1 MRATRLS
8 LCLLVLLAVL
18 GTFVYPAAPALHA
31 QSNTSQ
37 KLDAALVTKLTESL
51 PGTPI
56 EVVVAFSDISAA
68 SRVQSLAS
76 RFFQMQALPMAGA
89 VLTPEQIRSIAEW
102 PEVYSVTF
110 NAPLKYFLK
119 ESVAMVKADQ
129 VWRTY
134 GQTGGNVTVAVV
146 DSGIDATHPDLLMPS
161 KVIQNVKV
169 IPFELSQENV
179 ILTDTSSGHGTHVAG
194 TIGGNGAASSGY
206 YLGVAPDVKL
216 VGLGA
221 GEGIAILSA
230 VQAYDWILQHHAEYN
245 IRVVSNSWGST
256 GGDINLRNPI
266 TIATLEAYKRGIL
279 SVFAAGNDGGYDVM
293 NPYSLPPWVLSVA
306 AGKKDGVTLADF
318 SSRGKDGDYFKHP
331 DITAPGVDIVAA
343 RLRTVGITATDVFPN
358 PVNPLWTPSYTSM
371 SGTSMA
377 TPHVSGAAALLL
389 SNNPQLSPDQ
399 VMDALISTARFLPNY
414 ALHEAGYGYMDVLAA
429 FEASRE
435 MTGNLPA
442 FLAGSQMHTD
452 AEVLGFDPNTTPAFD
467 EYTYTGFSAAAVTG
481 TAPIDIPFNVPEG
494 TLYVDVRLTW
504 TPSQLDAFDME
515 VLDPQGN
522 LKASSGNSVDSGEAV
537 FFVPNTFGSYT
548 LRIQPFAGVAAE
560 YTAKIKVGYGTP
572 PASGPTTRPPAHD
585 VYLGVAGVYKT
596 YGAAGLVTDAF
607 RSGDTGFIVFNL
619 AAGNG
624 TPMPGQAASLRAIYT
639 DRRGTVVFV
648 DSAIRDR
655 DAGEYQTSFDTGTVG
670 WNAGPITVSFAWQ
683 GTGTMRAV
691 NTGFRLNS
699 LSTTLQTNGTQFNA
713 GQSIAFS
720 GTVAQV
726 TTLATG
732 TVQTTPLA
740 GSTVTLTLVDS
751 SGQSLGATQVTSN
764 LQGNY
769 SGAITV
775 PGSARGQVTLVAES
789 AYQDPATV
797 RGTKEWYG
805 SAAAT
810 LTFPG
815 NVEPVLSL
823 SATPDANRKASGS
836 FLMAIDATVTDA
848 DGAADVTSITL
859 TLVDGKGRLLGRWLK
874 ADFSAADGQSWTFAR
889 VPRVTG
895 QSPWTLT
902 LTAQDS
908 AGAVVT
914 TSKAIK

>member
-8 LCLLVLLAVL
+8 LCLLLLLAAF
-18 GTFVYPAAPALHA
+18 GTFRPAAPAVHA
-31 QSNTSQ
+31 QATAGQ
-37 KLDAALVTKLTESL
+37 KLDAALVTKITESL

-56 EVVVAFSDISAA
+56 EVVIVFSDRSAA
-68 SRVQSLAS
+68 SRVQPLAS

-102 PEVYSVTF
+102 PEVSSVTF
-110 NAPLKYFLK
+110 NAPLKYFLR

-146 DSGIDATHPDLLMPS
+146 DSGIDGTHPDLAMPS

-245 IRVVSNSWGST
+245 IRIVSNSWGST

-266 TIATLEAYKRGIL
+266 AIATLEAYKRGIL

-331 DITAPGVDIVAA
+331 DITAPGVDIVAT
-343 RLRTVGITATDVFPN
+343 RLRTVGITATDAFPN
-358 PVNPLWTPSYTSM
+358 PVNPAWTPSYTSM

-389 SNNPQLSPDQ
+389 SANPQLSPDQ

-429 FEASRE
+429 FEASRA

-467 EYTYTGFSAAAVTG
+467 EYSHTGFVAAAATG
-481 TAPIDIPFNVPEG
+481 TAPIDIPFNVPQG
-494 TLYVDVRLTW
+494 TLYVDIRLTW
-504 TPSQLDAFDME
+504 TPSQLDAFDLE
-515 VLDPQGN
+515 VLDPQGQ

-537 FFVPNTFGSYT
+537 FFVPATFGSYT
-548 LRIQPFAGVAAE
+548 LRIQPFAGVAAQ
-560 YTAKIKVGYGTP
+560 YTANIKVAYGTP
-572 PASGPTTRPPAHD
+572 PASGPTSRPPAYD
-585 VYLGVAGVYKT
+585 VYLGVAGVYKS
-596 YGAAGLVTDAF
+596 YGAVGLVTDAF
-607 RSGDTGFIVFNL
+607 RSGDTGFIVFNV
-619 AAGNG
+619 AAANG
-624 TPMPGQAASLRAIYT
+624 VPLPGQAANLRAIYT
-639 DRRGTVVFV
+639 DRRGSVVYV
-648 DSAIRDR
+648 DTAIEDR
-655 DAGEYQTSFDTGTVG
+655 DAGEYQTSFDTGTLG

-691 NTGFRLNS
+691 NTAFRLNS
-699 LSTTLQTNGTQFNA
+699 LSTTLQTSGTQFSA
-713 GQSIAFS
+713 GQSIPFS

-740 GSTVTLTLVDS
+740 GSTVTLTLLDS
-751 SGQSLGATQVTSN
+751 NGQPLGAAQVTSD
-764 LQGNY
+764 LFGKY
-769 SGAITV
+769 SGAIMA
-775 PGSARGQVTLVAES
+775 PASARGQVTLVAES

-797 RGTKEWYG
+797 LGTKEWHG
-805 SAAAT
+805 RAAVP

-815 NVEPVLSL
+815 NVEPVLTL
-823 SATPDANRKASGS
+823 SATPDAGRKASGS
-836 FLMAIDATVTDA
+836 FLMAIDASVTDA
-848 DGAADVTSITL
+848 DGPADVTSITL
-859 TLVDGKGRLLGRWLK
+859 TLVDGKGRLLGRWLQT
-874 ADFSAADGQSWTFAR
+874 DFSAADGQRWTFSR
-889 VPRVTG
+889 VPRITG

-908 AGAVVT
+908 VGAVVT